1 MEAGGGLSNSY
12 SSLCLCSHLAPPL
25 TACFASSPYL
35 SFFPC
40 QMSGGVQ
47 VMRATVKQLSP
58 LPCPTTIHLGS
69 DALRSW
75 TSQASQRDPGSLGQ
89 DVLEAS
95 AQRQG
100 DFMLLEEASSLGTLV
115 QESSPTHSLSCS
127 VEAHSSP
134 SPPPRG
140 LSVTSSRRLS
150 LALG

>member
-1 MEAGGGLSNSY
+1 
-12 SSLCLCSHLAPPL
+12 
-25 TACFASSPYL
+25 
-35 SFFPC
+35 
-40 QMSGGVQ
+40 
-47 VMRATVKQLSP
+47 MRATVKQLSP

-115 QESSPTHSLSCS
+115 QESSPTHSLQLQCRGALLTKPTP
-127 VEAHSSP
+127 EGPERHFLEETLP
-134 SPPPRG
+134 SPW
-140 LSVTSSRRLS
+140 LK
-150 LALG
+150 LAVP